1 MQQRVFWQK
10 LLQHRLTLD
19 ERAAAQ
25 ILVPAIE
32 EVEGAVE
39 EAHLLAF
46 CVLQELEARA
56 AIRVEGHEFPVD
68 HGKAANF
75 TQGAAN
81 RWIFARQV
89 DQVPRIKR
97 DRAVLDFG
105 HQAEAVPFRL
115 EDPVGV
121 VEGLVGQ
128 GGKHGAEIGLHGR
141 VLPCQMRLAVKYS
154 SSGSAEKRGEKR
166 GSR

>member
-1 MQQRVFWQK
+1 MSG
-10 LLQHRLTLD
+10 T
-19 ERAAAQ
+19 AAQ
-25 ILVPAIE
+25 ILLVEIE
-32 EVEGAVE
+32 EVEGAIE

-46 CVLQELEARA
+46 CILQELEAGA
-56 AIRVEGHEFPVD
+56 AMRVERHKLPVD
-68 HGKAANF
+68 HGKAVNLA
-75 TQGAAN
+75 QGAAN

-115 EDPVGV
+115 EDPVRV

-128 GGKHGAEIGLHGR
+128 GGKHGAEIGLHWEGASM
-141 VLPCQMRLAVKYS
+141 PNAV
-154 SSGSAEKRGEKR
+154 SGKIL
-166 GSR
+166 